1 MAEVAVWSIGVG
13 LDVMSVPVTGM
24 VVGICRLAIL
34 LVVLAV
40 PSCCAVVGVGTGRT
54 GVPKADGGLFLIS
67 RRASRADAV
76 SWAETEA
83 KATVAG
89 AGAAGATLGG
99 GLCMCYFL
107 TSEGTVCVL
116 VDSMD
121 SIRVLQFVWVRII
134 IAFMFVRPRE
144 MRDGPAQPELL
155 RRRAEQQSSSFPDFP
170 HRSVVDVASLVVS
183 F

>member
-1 MAEVAVWSIGVG
+1 MAEAAGWRIRVG
-13 LDVMSVPVTGM
+13 LDVLVMSTPVMGM
-24 VVGICRLAIL
+24 VVGICRLATL

-89 AGAAGATLGG
+89 AAAGAAAAALMGG

-107 TSEGTVCVL
+107 TSEGTVCV
-116 VDSMD
+116 S
-121 SIRVLQFVWVRII
+121 
-134 IAFMFVRPRE
+134 
-144 MRDGPAQPELL
+144 G
-155 RRRAEQQSSSFPDFP
+155 
-170 HRSVVDVASLVVS
+170 
-183 F
+183 